1 MACPFQSQLEIDCH
15 CNTWGEPLRGI
26 WCLSHATE
34 LSISTVIS
42 HSVNCGLL
50 TRRPFLG
57 RPTLMDFFFQCISSS
72 FPFSYVWPSSS
83 RSWVSANQIRLP
95 ILELLLWQWWSK
107 IQNETNK
114 RLDLYELP
122 NLRYF
127 IKTIES
133 GLWRY
138 SLHTIYK
145 GTNQN
150 PFLNPKSAI
159 TQGRG
164 TCP

>member
-1 MACPFQSQLEIDCH
+1 MAFHFQSQLEIDYH

-42 HSVNCGLL
+42 HSVNCELL
-50 TRRPFLG
+50 IRRPFIG
-57 RPTLMDFFFQCISSS
+57 KPTLTDCFFQCISSS
-72 FPFSYVWPSSS
+72 FPFSCVWPSSS
-83 RSWVSANQIRLP
+83 GSWVSVNQIRLP
-95 ILELLLWQWWSK
+95 LLELLLWQWWSK
-107 IQNETNK
+107 IQNETSK
-114 RLDLYELP
+114 RLYLYELS
-122 NLRYF
+122 NLGYF
-127 IKTIES
+127 VKTIEN

-145 GTNQN
+145 RTNQN

-159 TQGRG
+159 IQGRG
-164 TCP
+164 TCL